1 MKNIFEIIQEEKS
14 RILGMHEL
22 ATKKHYLMEATG
34 FNNFPCVSNHPKA
47 KVVKLNDGTSS
58 YEINGVYYYGNGRK
72 KLANGTMANYTC
84 NDAEFK
90 STQTTNQT
98 SSQSPKLDNT
108 KVTEIQTILKTKG
121 VDLGKSGPKQD
132 GVDGVL
138 GSKTLDAILNVLKSN
153 NSQTPAP
160 AAPAPT
166 QTTTKQ

>member
-72 KLANGTMANYTC
+72 
-84 NDAEFK
+84 
-90 STQTTNQT
+90 
-98 SSQSPKLDNT
+98 SSSYRF
-108 KVTEIQTILKTKG
+108 
-121 VDLGKSGPKQD
+121 
-132 GVDGVL
+132 
-138 GSKTLDAILNVLKSN
+138 
-153 NSQTPAP
+153 
-160 AAPAPT
+160 
-166 QTTTKQ
+166 